1 MATKRQVS
9 NSEDENDL
17 HSLTTQN
24 EDICLIKL
32 NQNDQTPG
40 GTKRRKKNVS
50 GVHESSSQRS
60 LIFIGKERTQK
71 ENSLGDVE
79 RQNKLNQQAKQND
92 EINVNCYDQEISLH
106 ALHYAVE
113 QQLPPI
119 KINRDPKINNHSQ
132 GVLLIKQLF
141 LHIEKDF
148 RQGNKMYKH
157 SLGFEYWFVD
167 KQGNLVCYTREPELY
182 VYLCDIAHYPSLL
195 LSINISP
202 EIPKHLPPQYSVL
215 LKPVSNSISY
225 NDILDDIKSI
235 YPSLFKLEEM
245 NGTRKEQS
253 RHIRMDLKDKHQ
265 YDKII
270 NEGVLTI
277 HGQLIE
283 VLDEIKKTNSECE
296 RLKMEMEK
304 KDAEVK
310 EKLEQQNRHF
320 QQILVVATQ
329 LIHQQANMLEQFT
342 KAVNETL
349 SVVQQVINNND
360 GLKNGGQKEV
370 ISSLINT
377 CQSLIHHFNT
387 SHQQQNLQ
395 NIQIL
400 PLIMNNRLE
409 EVCMSQNMVIHNE
422 IQLTPNPILLGV
434 VYIPPG
440 SLSPFHLFT
449 QCFNKPVFIF
459 GDFNAKHISWN
470 CMSNNVSGNHLVS
483 WLEQTGNEMIF
494 PSKPTSRRSDA
505 VIDFGITHDANG
517 WNCETLDEGTSDH
530 YPVFFQSPYSFSTK
544 DLFLAARASYLQER
558 NKLRLEW
565 MREGQNIWKFAQ
577 PHFHTYTPAF
587 RGLSLS
593 TGKERDPQ
601 IVVNTLG
608 DFYDTHFS
616 EPNFDPSNAC
626 HRRYLAVYT
635 QIAYTPNIPL
645 EQITYEDVIK
655 EWKKFLPKKAT
666 DKLEE
671 RARIVLK
678 QLEEFA
684 ENTILPINIAKT
696 KAILVHNVVVPK
708 YPKLAYK
715 SQPIEYVRKFKY
727 LGIIITTKLGWGLY
741 ISEKMKN
748 VRKVYNGMKILF
760 HRIPKKDIKMRRK
773 IFLAYALPH
782 LLWIFCIWFFLTEKQ
797 KEQIEH
803 VYCSGLRLVYSLQGW
818 DDFTTL
824 TLS

>member
-530 YPVFFQSPYSFSTK
+530 YPVFFQSPYSFS
-544 DLFLAARASYLQER
+544 
-558 NKLRLEW
+558 
-565 MREGQNIWKFAQ
+565 
-577 PHFHTYTPAF
+577 
-587 RGLSLS
+587 
-593 TGKERDPQ
+593 
-601 IVVNTLG
+601 
-608 DFYDTHFS
+608 
-616 EPNFDPSNAC
+616 
-626 HRRYLAVYT
+626 
-635 QIAYTPNIPL
+635 
-645 EQITYEDVIK
+645 
-655 EWKKFLPKKAT
+655 
-666 DKLEE
+666 
-671 RARIVLK
+671 
-678 QLEEFA
+678 
-684 ENTILPINIAKT
+684 
-696 KAILVHNVVVPK
+696 
-708 YPKLAYK
+708 
-715 SQPIEYVRKFKY
+715 
-727 LGIIITTKLGWGLY
+727 
-741 ISEKMKN
+741 
-748 VRKVYNGMKILF
+748 
-760 HRIPKKDIKMRRK
+760 
-773 IFLAYALPH
+773 
-782 LLWIFCIWFFLTEKQ
+782 
-797 KEQIEH
+797 
-803 VYCSGLRLVYSLQGW
+803 
-818 DDFTTL
+818 
-824 TLS
+824 